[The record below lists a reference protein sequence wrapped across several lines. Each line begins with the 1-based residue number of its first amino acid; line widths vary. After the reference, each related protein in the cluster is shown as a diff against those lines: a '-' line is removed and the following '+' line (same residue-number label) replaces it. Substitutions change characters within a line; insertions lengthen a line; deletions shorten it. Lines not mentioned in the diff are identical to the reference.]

1 MNEIQN
7 EYEFADYYDIDEC
20 LNEYQ
25 KSFNA
30 NQKVKHTGKLKELSV
45 DELYQAVLKNNEA
58 EFAKSSYERGNL
70 YKELDNDD
78 IYKICQIIIK
88 TIKSEQT
95 SPTFDFRSYFL
106 CVLSNLKI
114 VKDTGT
120 ISVAGVD
127 SIYI

>member
-95 SPTFDFRSYFL
+95 SPTFDLDRTFYVCYL
-106 CVLSNLKI
+106 I
-114 VKDTGT
+114 
-120 ISVAGVD
+120 
-127 SIYI
+127 